1 MNRILFYLLRLLAFM
16 SRSICAK
23 WYMPLIMKAHKGV
36 DVEFIEAPEYIH
48 YDAFLD
54 ANPGNGGRLVIGYG
68 DGYACS
74 RIVEALRN

>member
-54 ANPGNGGRLVIGYG
+54 ANPGNGGRLRLCYINK
-68 DGYACS
+68 DS
-74 RIVEALRN
+74 NLNS